1 MLNKQII
8 VYCVVALLLG
18 MLLANMLKSVC
29 GCTLV
34 EGAFM
39 GPTDASSAALQVALH
54 NQEPVTNTSLRDA
67 MKAVCPGA
75 NISLPSLLNCMQQY
89 ANENP

>member
-1 MLNKQII
+1 MLNNQII

-39 GPTDASSAALQVALH
+39 GPTDASRAALQVALK
-54 NQEPVTNTSLRDA
+54 NPEPVSETSLTNTMQD
-67 MKAVCPGA
+67 VCPGA
-75 NISLPSLLNCMQQY
+75 SYDLRALLSCMQQY
-89 ANENP
+89 A